1 MVVVELGPD
10 GASVGGDLMACPSPD
25 GAARSEAACDVVL
38 PARDV
43 DVARSIAEVR
53 SE

>member
-1 MVVVELGPD
+1 MVVELGPD
-10 GASVGGDLMACPSPD
+10 GASVGGALMSRPSPD

-38 PARDV
+38 PAREL
-43 DVARSIAEVR
+43 DVARSIADAR